1 MKIYLVV
8 EKYDYGPG
16 WGLGAIIKGFNKED
30 EANLLRDKLNE
41 EEKQLQEVDENN
53 MSFGFLTWY
62 PPFHVQEVE
71 IE

>member
-8 EKYDYGPG
+8 ENYDYGPG
-16 WGLGAIIKGFNKED
+16 WGMGTIIKGFNKED

-41 EEKQLQEVDENN
+41 EDKQIQEVVENN
-53 MSFGFLTWY
+53 MTGGVTWY
-62 PPFHVQEVE
+62 PAFHVQEVE